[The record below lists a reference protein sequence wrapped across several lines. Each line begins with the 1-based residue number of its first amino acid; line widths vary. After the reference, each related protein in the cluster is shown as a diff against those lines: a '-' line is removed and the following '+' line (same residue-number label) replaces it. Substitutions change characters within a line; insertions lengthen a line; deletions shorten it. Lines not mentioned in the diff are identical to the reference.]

1 MMKRFSF
8 IWIVMFVL
16 LTGTHVSS
24 AQQPPAE
31 DATEKIKAIQIQYL
45 TKKLE
50 LTPEEAQKFLPIY
63 NNYTHE
69 VEQLIAERRDKKEQ
83 DKLTADNADELAR
96 KNMDK
101 ELNYEKRMLDIRS
114 RYNNE
119 FQRVLP
125 GRKAGMVFKSE
136 REFRSIMI
144 NHLNTQR
151 MNRMGQGGGP
161 RRRP

>member
-1 MMKRFSF
+1 MMKRFYF
-8 IWIVMFVL
+8 IWITMFVL
-16 LTGTHVSS
+16 LTQPRVSN
-24 AQQPPAE
+24 AQQTASE
-31 DATEKIKAIQIQYL
+31 SAAEKIKAIQIQYL
-45 TKKLE
+45 SQKLS
-50 LTPEEAQKFLPIY
+50 LTPEEAQKFWPVY

-69 VEQLIAERRDKKEQ
+69 VEQLIAERHQKRDLEK
-83 DKLTADNADELAR
+83 TASDNADDAAR

-101 ELNYEKRMLDIRS
+101 ELKYEKRMLDIKS
-114 RYNNE
+114 RYSAE

-136 REFRSIMI
+136 REFRTIMV

-151 MNRMGQGGGP
+151 MNRMGQGP

>member
-1 MMKRFSF
+1 
-8 IWIVMFVL
+8 MFVL
-16 LTGTHVSS
+16 LTHAGVSN
-24 AQQPPAE
+24 AQQTPSESA
-31 DATEKIKAIQIQYL
+31 AEKIKAIQIQYL
-45 TKKLE
+45 SQKLS
-50 LTPEEAQKFLPIY
+50 LTPEEAQKFWPVY

-69 VEQLIAERRDKKEQ
+69 VEQLIAERHQKRDQEKSA
-83 DKLTADNADELAR
+83 TDNADDAAR

-101 ELNYEKRMLDIRS
+101 ELKYEKRMLDIKS
-114 RYNNE
+114 RYSTE

-136 REFRSIMI
+136 REFRTIMV

-151 MNRMGQGGGP
+151 MNRMGQSGGP

>member
-8 IWIVMFVL
+8 IWIATFVL
-16 LTGTHVSS
+16 LSDIGVSS
-24 AQQPPAE
+24 AQQPPSE
-31 DATEKIKAIQIQYL
+31 DPVEKIKAIQIQYL
-45 TKKLE
+45 AKKLD
-50 LTPEEAQKFLPIY
+50 LTADEAQKFWPVY

-69 VEQLIAERRDKKEQ
+69 VEQLIAERRQKRDQ
-83 DKLTADNADELAR
+83 DKIATDNADDAAR
-96 KNMDK
+96 RNMDK
-101 ELNYEKRMLDIRS
+101 ELKYEKRMLDIRS
-114 RYNNE
+114 RYSTE

-136 REFRSIMI
+136 REFRTIMI

>member
-8 IWIVMFVL
+8 IWIAMFVL
-16 LTGTHVSS
+16 LTHTSVSS

-31 DATEKIKAIQIQYL
+31 NPVDKIKAIQIQYL
-45 TKKLE
+45 AQKLN
-50 LTPEEAQKFLPIY
+50 LTADEAQKFWPVY
-63 NNYTHE
+63 NNYTQE
-69 VEQLIAERRDKKEQ
+69 VEQLIAERHQKRDPEK
-83 DKLTADNADELAR
+83 TANDNADDAAR

-101 ELNYEKRMLDIRS
+101 ELTYEKRMLDIKS
-114 RYNNE
+114 RYSTE

-136 REFRSIMI
+136 REFRTMMI
-144 NHLNTQR
+144 NHLNTRR
-151 MNRMGQGGGP
+151 MDRMGQGGGP